1 VLQSIQTLS
10 CWFHRGLP
18 LALLVGF
25 LVGSSITVG
34 WPVPALLLLAL
45 LFRLLGNRCPS
56 VAPLLVVVALATAWA
71 QWQVDQR
78 LQHRLPLNQDQQ
90 QRQLSLIV
98 EQHRSTQRSQRMVLT
113 VLPGDNNQTPELQRI
128 RASYYGEHSLQVGD
142 RLEAT
147 VKLRAPRNLANGL
160 AFDYETW
167 MLAKGIDAGGYIR
180 RIETLTP
187 GQLPLRERLR
197 QHWSAQLPVD
207 LRPWLNALVF
217 ADSAALDAHWWRLG
231 QATGTVHLFVVSGL
245 HLGLVALA
253 GWSLAA
259 LLARLLALRQPASVQ
274 RKVRALPLMWPR
286 VAVAVSVVGA
296 YLWLASNGIAVWRAS
311 LMVVLTAVWALS
323 QRRWQ
328 PWLLVC
334 WAAVLLLLAN
344 PLAHQQAGF
353 AMSLLVVAALMMLLS
368 GRKASPVQWLWWPQ
382 WIAWWALAPLLMAWL
397 QPLSVAHLLA
407 NALAVP
413 LVSLLLLP
421 GLLLRALTALI
432 GADGALI
439 WWLDAGLLLLI
450 DGLGV
455 WLHSVKNVSP
465 VSISILPA
473 WGWLLWWGWG
483 WLLWRGLPALQA
495 MVGTLL
501 LLSWWLLP
509 SPVKHELRLL
519 DVGQGLALVA
529 SGEQA
534 LVYDVGARWS
544 ARFNMGEAVVA
555 PSLRQLGVRQ
565 LATLVLSHS
574 DNDHAGGFEG
584 LRHWYRPQRIWA
596 GQPEKGMD
604 SCHSQ
609 GVSPWHVSGS
619 QLFYRFFAV
628 PAHLRSNDN
637 NHSCVM
643 QLRWHDLTLLLP
655 GDIEHSV
662 EQALVQYYGEQLR
675 SDGLVVGHHGSRS
688 SSSSVWLAT
697 VDPDFAL
704 ISAGWNNPF
713 AHPHSEVLAR
723 LAQQGVRV
731 WRTDLQGGL
740 AITPAGEWQSLR
752 QRSLRIWQNR

>member
-1 VLQSIQTLS
+1 MLQSIQTLS
-10 CWFHRGLP
+10 CWFYRGLP
-18 LALLVGF
+18 LALLLGF
-25 LVGSSITVG
+25 IMGSSIMAA
-34 WPVPALLLLAL
+34 WLLPALLLLAL
-45 LFRLLGNRCPS
+45 LFRLLGNRCR
-56 VAPLLVVVALATAWA
+56 VAAPLIVVMTMAAAWA
-71 QWQVDQR
+71 QWHVDEG

-98 EQHRSTQRSQRMVLT
+98 EQHRSAQRSQRMVLT
-113 VLPGDNNQTPELQRI
+113 VLPGDNNQSPELRRI
-128 RASYYGEHSLQVGD
+128 RASYYGDHSLQVGD

-180 RIETLTP
+180 SIEALRP

-197 QHWSAQLPVD
+197 RYWSAQLPVD

-217 ADSAALDAHWWRLG
+217 ADSAALDSHWWRLG

-274 RKVRALPLMWPR
+274 LKVRSLPLMWPR

-328 PWLLVC
+328 PLLLVC

-368 GRKASPVQWLWWPQ
+368 GRKTGPVQWLWWPQ

-421 GLLLRALTALI
+421 GLLLRALVALA

-450 DGLGV
+450 DGLCT
-455 WLHSVKNVSP
+455 WLRSVKDIAP
-465 VSISILPA
+465 ASISMLPA

-483 WLLWRGLPALQA
+483 WLLWRGLPALLA
-495 MVGTLL
+495 TVGTWL

-509 SPVKHELRLL
+509 SPAKHELRLL

-544 ARFNMGEAVVA
+544 PRFNMGEAVVA
-555 PSLRQLGVRQ
+555 PSLRQLGVQQ

-596 GQPEKGMD
+596 GQPEEGMD
-604 SCHSQ
+604 SCHAQ
-609 GVSPWHVSGS
+609 GVSPWFVSGP

-628 PAHLRSNDN
+628 PAHLRTNDN

-688 SSSSVWLAT
+688 SSSAVWLAT

-713 AHPHSEVLAR
+713 AHPHAEVLAR
-723 LAQQGVRV
+723 LAQRGVRV

-740 AITPAGEWQSLR
+740 AITPAGEWQALR